1 MENEAEKVPYIVY
14 EGSMARA
21 ERITLRLTVV
31 IIILI
36 AMLFASNAIWIYYES
51 QFETYSY
58 SQDGEGLNSI
68 NTGVLRDINNNE
80 PEVQRE
86 TP

>member
-1 MENEAEKVPYIVY
+1 M
-14 EGSMARA
+14 SRA
-21 ERITLRLTVV
+21 ERIILRLTVV

-58 SQDGEGLNSI
+58 QQDGEGLNSI
-68 NTGVLRDINNNE
+68 NTGILRDINNGAESEN
-80 PEVQRE
+80 
-86 TP
+86 

>member
-1 MENEAEKVPYIVY
+1 MEPERNVPFIVY
-14 EGSMARA
+14 ESSMSRA
-21 ERITLRLTVV
+21 ERIILRLTVV

-58 SQDGEGLNSI
+58 QQDGEGLNSI
-68 NTGVLRDINNNE
+68 NTGILRDINNGAESEN
-80 PEVQRE
+80 
-86 TP
+86 